1 MRMLRSNPSRHP
13 PALLSSSLENHPWP
27 GPGARAG
34 SQLLFPW
41 AAFLCAAQGWA
52 KSSRLVGVWVG
63 ASWTGTSAV
72 PRGRLWGCGGGGSC
86 ARRLPSGQ
94 GARPCPQR
102 NIWGPARPA
111 RQQCPHLCQGTLLLL
126 PSSSSSP
133 PHPPLLPPS
142 VSLFLPLS
150 VLSSFSS
157 SPPPTPFFPLLLLFF
172 LSISSPSP
180 QGRGLTTNLL
190 HPLGPSA
197 QVLTGMNPIPRAT
210 AASQGPFC
218 SHYDG

>member
-133 PHPPLLPPS
+133 PHPPLLPPLL
-142 VSLFLPLS
+142 SLFLPLS